1 MKNIKKLFG
10 LLFAFVIALVQVN
23 AASNGTITVE
33 KAVVGETYSIY
44 RVLDLET
51 YDKDNNHYIYRANA
65 DFKSFVESTEASAYL
80 EAKNENGNTYYVW
93 KGDATDARVQEFAK
107 LAFTYAET
115 NKIEPVAST
124 KATSTKVEFKNLDL
138 GYYLMSSTTAEKDAR
153 LLSLTTTDPS
163 TTTREKNTLTPDV
176 DKEVKEDSTGKYGK
190 INDASIGDTV
200 NFKATITV
208 GAGYTDYKLRDKM
221 SAGLTFN
228 ANSVVVKVDN
238 KVVDSSNYT
247 VRTDVT
253 GYTFV
258 IEFKNEYIVAL
269 PKNTVIEVY
278 YSAILNENAV
288 IEGEGNPNVLDL
300 AYGDT
305 NTPEKKTITY
315 SYAFDVVK
323 VDGASKTEITGA
335 EFKLYDAKTGGNEI
349 KVVLVDAAKN
359 IYRVARTNET
369 GVTIKAGKATILGL
383 DAGTYYLEEVV
394 APTGYNKLTSR
405 VEIIISKVNSDKT
418 FNRFSTN
425 VENYTGSKL
434 PETGG
439 IGTTLFLTLG
449 SILVIGFGLLLV
461 TKLRV
466 YKENI

>member
-10 LLFAFVIALVQVN
+10 LLFVFVITLVQVN
-23 AASNGTITVE
+23 AAGNGSITIN
-33 KAVVGETYSIY
+33 KAIVDETYSIY

-51 YDKDNNHYIYRANA
+51 YDKTNNHYIYRANA
-65 DFKSFVESTEASAYL
+65 NFKAFIESAEGQKYL
-80 EAKNENGNTYYVW
+80 VAKNENGNTYYVW
-93 KGDATDARVQEFAK
+93 KGETTDTRVQEFAK
-107 LAFTYAET
+107 LAFAYAE
-115 NKIEPVAST
+115 NNSIKPVAST
-124 KATSTKVEFKNLDL
+124 KATSTTVEFKNLDL
-138 GYYLMSSTTAEKDAR
+138 GYYLMSSTTAEKDTR
-153 LLSLTTTDPS
+153 LLSLTTTNPS
-163 TTTREKNTLTPDV
+163 ATTREKNTLTPDV
-176 DKEVKEDSTGKYGK
+176 DKEVEEKGTYGK
-190 INDASIGDTV
+190 TNDATIGDTIE
-200 NFKATITV
+200 FKATIIT

-228 ANSVVVKVDN
+228 ANSVVVKVN
-238 KVVDSSNYT
+238 NTVVDSSNYT
-247 VRTDVT
+247 VRTDVS

-269 PKNTVIEVY
+269 PKNTIITVT
-278 YSAILNENAV
+278 YSAILNENAIV
-288 IEGEGNPNVLDL
+288 EGEGNPNVLDL

-305 NTPEKKTITY
+305 NTPEKQTITY
-315 SYAFDVVK
+315 SYAFDVIK
-323 VDGASKTEITGA
+323 IDGKERTQLTGA
-335 EFKLYDAKTGGNEI
+335 EFRLYDAKTGGNEI
-349 KVVLVDAAKN
+349 KVVLVDATSN
-359 IYRVARTNET
+359 TYRVARANEN

-405 VEIIISKVNSDKT
+405 VEIIISKINSDKT
-418 FNRFSTN
+418 FSRFSTN

>member
-10 LLFAFVIALVQVN
+10 LLFAFVFALVQVN
-23 AASNGTITVE
+23 AAGNGSITIN
-33 KAVVGETYSIY
+33 KAIFGETYSIY

-51 YDKDNNHYIYRANA
+51 YDKTNKHYIYRANEN
-65 DFKSFVESTEASAYL
+65 FKAFVEGTEASAYL
-80 EAKNENGNTYYVW
+80 EAKNENGKTYYIW
-93 KGDATDARVQEFAK
+93 KGDTTDTRVQAFAK
-107 LAFTYAET
+107 LAFAYAEE
-115 NKIEPVAST
+115 KGIQPVAST
-124 KATSTKVEFKNLDL
+124 NAESTTVEFKNLDL
-138 GYYLMSSTTAEKDAR
+138 GYYLMNSTTAEKETR
-153 LLSLTTTDPS
+153 LLSLTTTNPS
-163 TTTREKNTLTPDV
+163 ATTREKNTLTPNV
-176 DKEVKEDSTGKYGK
+176 DKEVEEKGTYGK
-190 INDASIGDTV
+190 TNDASIGDTV

-228 ANSVVVKVDN
+228 ANSVVVNVN
-238 KVVDSSNYT
+238 NTVVDSSNYT
-247 VRTDVT
+247 VRTDVS

-269 PKNTVIEVY
+269 PKNTVITVT
-278 YSAILNENAV
+278 YSAILNENAI

-315 SYAFDVVK
+315 SYAFDVIK
-323 VDGASKTEITGA
+323 IDGKEKTQLTGA

-349 KVVLVDAAKN
+349 KVVLVDATSN
-359 IYRVARTNET
+359 TYRVARANET

-405 VEIIISKVNSDKT
+405 VKIIISKINSDKT
-418 FNRFSTN
+418 FSRFSTN
-425 VENYTGSKL
+425 VENYTGSQL

>member
-23 AASNGTITVE
+23 AAGNVSITIN
-33 KAVVGETYSIY
+33 KAIVDETYSIY

-51 YDKDNNHYIYRANA
+51 YDKTNDHYIYRANA
-65 DFKSFVESTEASAYL
+65 DFKTFVESTEASAYL

-93 KGDATDARVQEFAK
+93 KGDTTDTRVQEFAK
-107 LAFTYAET
+107 LAFAYAE
-115 NKIEPVAST
+115 NNSIKPVAST
-124 KATSTKVEFKNLDL
+124 KATSTTVEFKNLDL
-138 GYYLMSSTTAEKDAR
+138 GYYLMSSTTAEKDTR
-153 LLSLTTTDPS
+153 LLSLTTTNPS
-163 TTTREKNTLTPDV
+163 ATTREKNTLTPDV
-176 DKEVKEDSTGKYGK
+176 DKEVEEKGTYGK
-190 INDASIGDTV
+190 TNDASIGDTV

-228 ANSVVVKVDN
+228 ANSVVVKVN
-238 KVVDSSNYT
+238 NTVVDSSNYT
-247 VRTDVT
+247 VRTDVS

-258 IEFKNEYIVAL
+258 IEFKNEYIVTL
-269 PKNTVIEVY
+269 PKNTVITVT

-288 IEGEGNPNVLDL
+288 VEGEGNPNVLDL

-305 NTPEKKTITY
+305 NTPEKQTITY
-315 SYAFDVVK
+315 SYAFDVIK
-323 VDGASKTEITGA
+323 IDGKERTQLTGA
-335 EFKLYDAKTGGNEI
+335 EFRLYDTKTGGNEI
-349 KVVLVDAAKN
+349 KVVLVDATSN
-359 IYRVARTNET
+359 TYRVARANEN

-405 VEIIISKVNSDKT
+405 VEIIISKINSDKT
-418 FNRFSTN
+418 FSRFSTN

>member
-23 AASNGTITVE
+23 AAETGSITIN
-33 KAVVGETYSIY
+33 KAVFDETYSIY

-51 YDKDNNHYIYRANA
+51 YDKTNNHYIYRANA
-65 DFKSFVESTEASAYL
+65 NFKVFVESTEASAYL

-93 KGDATDARVQEFAK
+93 KGDTTDTRVQEFAK
-107 LAFTYAET
+107 LAFAHAE
-115 NKIEPVAST
+115 NNSIKPVAST
-124 KATSTKVEFKNLDL
+124 KATSTTVEFKNLDL
-138 GYYLMSSTTAEKDAR
+138 GYYLMSSTTAEKDTR
-153 LLSLTTTDPS
+153 LLSLTTTNPS
-163 TTTREKNTLTPDV
+163 ATTREKNTLTPDV
-176 DKEVKEDSTGKYGK
+176 DKEVEEKGTYGK
-190 INDASIGDTV
+190 TNDASIGDTV
-200 NFKATITV
+200 NFKATIIV

-228 ANSVVVKVDN
+228 ANSVVVKVN
-238 KVVDSSNYT
+238 NTVVDSSNYT
-247 VRTDVT
+247 VRTDVS

-258 IEFKNEYIVAL
+258 IEFKNEYIVTL
-269 PKNTVIEVY
+269 PKNTVITVT
-278 YSAILNENAV
+278 YSAILNENAIV
-288 IEGEGNPNVLDL
+288 EGEGNPNVLDL

-305 NTPEKKTITY
+305 NTPEKQTITY
-315 SYAFDVVK
+315 SYAFDVIK
-323 VDGASKTEITGA
+323 IDGKERTQLTGA
-335 EFKLYDAKTGGNEI
+335 EFRLYDAKTGGNEI
-349 KVVLVDAAKN
+349 KVVLVDATSN
-359 IYRVARTNET
+359 TYRVARANEN

-383 DAGTYYLEEVV
+383 DGGTYYLEEVV

-405 VEIIISKVNSDKT
+405 VEIIISKINSDKT
-418 FNRFSTN
+418 FSRFSTN

>member
-10 LLFAFVIALVQVN
+10 LLFAFVIALVHVN
-23 AASNGTITVE
+23 AAGNGSITIN
-33 KAVVGETYSIY
+33 KAIVDETYSIY

-51 YDKDNNHYIYRANA
+51 YDKTNNHYIYRANA
-65 DFKSFVESTEASAYL
+65 DFKAFVESTEASAYL

-93 KGDATDARVQEFAK
+93 KGDTTDTRVQEFAK
-107 LAFTYAET
+107 LAFAYAE
-115 NKIEPVAST
+115 NNSIKPVAST
-124 KATSTKVEFKNLDL
+124 KATSTTVEFKNLDL
-138 GYYLMSSTTAEKDAR
+138 GYYLMSSTTAEKDTR
-153 LLSLTTTDPS
+153 LLSLTTINPS
-163 TTTREKNTLTPDV
+163 ATTREKNTLTPDV
-176 DKEVKEDSTGKYGK
+176 DKEVEEKGTYGK

-228 ANSVVVKVDN
+228 ANSVVVKVN
-238 KVVDSSNYT
+238 NTVVDSSNYT
-247 VRTDVT
+247 VRTDVS

-258 IEFKNEYIVAL
+258 IEFKNEYIVTL
-269 PKNTVIEVY
+269 PKNTVITVT

-288 IEGEGNPNVLDL
+288 VEGEGNPNVLDL

-305 NTPEKKTITY
+305 NTPEKQTITY
-315 SYAFDVVK
+315 SYAFDVIK
-323 VDGASKTEITGA
+323 IDGKERTQLTGA
-335 EFKLYDAKTGGNEI
+335 EFRLYDAKTGGNEI
-349 KVVLVDAAKN
+349 KVVLVDATSN
-359 IYRVARTNET
+359 TYRVARANEN

-405 VEIIISKVNSDKT
+405 VEIIISKINSDKT
-418 FNRFSTN
+418 FSRFSTN

>member
-23 AASNGTITVE
+23 AAGNGLITIN
-33 KAVVGETYSIY
+33 KAVVNETYSIY

-51 YDKDNNHYIYRANA
+51 YDKTNNHYIYRANA
-65 DFKSFVESTEASAYL
+65 DFKAFVESTEASAYL

-93 KGDATDARVQEFAK
+93 KGETTDTRVQEFAK
-107 LAFTYAET
+107 LAFAYAES
-115 NKIEPVAST
+115 NSIKPVAST
-124 KATSTKVEFKNLDL
+124 KATSTTVEFKNLDL
-138 GYYLMSSTTAEKDAR
+138 GYYLMSSTTAEKDTR
-153 LLSLTTTDPS
+153 LLSLTTTNPS
-163 TTTREKNTLTPDV
+163 ATTREKNTLTPDV
-176 DKEVKEDSTGKYGK
+176 DKEVEEKGTYGK
-190 INDASIGDTV
+190 TNDASIGDTV

-228 ANSVVVKVDN
+228 ANSVVVKVN
-238 KVVDSSNYT
+238 NTVVDSSNYT
-247 VRTDVT
+247 VRTDVS

-269 PKNTVIEVY
+269 PKNTIITVT
-278 YSAILNENAV
+278 YSAILNENAIV
-288 IEGEGNPNVLDL
+288 EGEGNPNVLDL

-315 SYAFDVVK
+315 SYAFDVIK
-323 VDGASKTEITGA
+323 IDGKEKTQLTGA
-335 EFKLYDAKTGGNEI
+335 EFRLYDAKTGGNEI
-349 KVVLVDAAKN
+349 KVVLVDATSN
-359 IYRVARTNET
+359 TYRVARANEN

-405 VEIIISKVNSDKT
+405 VEIIISKINSDKT
-418 FNRFSTN
+418 FSRFSTN

>member
-10 LLFAFVIALVQVN
+10 LLFAFVFALVQVN
-23 AASNGTITVE
+23 AAGNGSITIN
-33 KAVVGETYSIY
+33 KAVVDETYSIY

-65 DFKSFVESTEASAYL
+65 NFKAFVESTEASAYL

-93 KGDATDARVQEFAK
+93 KGDATDTRVQEFAK
-107 LAFTYAET
+107 LAFAYAK
-115 NKIEPVAST
+115 NNSIGPVAST
-124 KATSTKVEFKNLDL
+124 KATSTTVEFKNLDL

-153 LLSLTTTDPS
+153 LLSLTTTDPDA
-163 TTTREKNTLTPDV
+163 TTKEKNTLTPDV
-176 DKEVKEDSTGKYGK
+176 DKEVEEKGTYGK
-190 INDASIGDTV
+190 TNDASIGDTV

-228 ANSVVVKVDN
+228 TNSVVVKIGDT
-238 KVVDSSNYT
+238 VVDSSNYT
-247 VRTDVT
+247 VRTDVS

-258 IEFKNEYIVAL
+258 IEFKNEYIVTL
-269 PKNTVIEVY
+269 PKNTVITVT
-278 YSAILNENAV
+278 YSAILNENAIV
-288 IEGEGNPNVLDL
+288 EGEGNPNVLDL

-315 SYAFDVVK
+315 SYAFDVIK
-323 VDGASKTEITGA
+323 IDGKERTQLTGA
-335 EFKLYDAKTGGNEI
+335 EFRLYDAKTNGNEI
-349 KVVLVDAAKN
+349 KVVLVDATSN
-359 IYRVARTNET
+359 TYRVARANEN
-369 GVTIKAGKATILGL
+369 GVTIKADKATILGL

-405 VEIIISKVNSDKT
+405 VEIIISKINNDNT
-418 FNRFSTN
+418 FSRFSTN

>member
-10 LLFAFVIALVQVN
+10 LLFAFVFALVQVN
-23 AASNGTITVE
+23 AAETGSITIN
-33 KAVVGETYSIY
+33 KAVVDETYSIY

-51 YDKDNNHYIYRANA
+51 YDKTNNHYIYRANA
-65 DFKSFVESTEASAYL
+65 NFKVFVESTEASAYL

-93 KGDATDARVQEFAK
+93 KGDTTDTRVQEFAK
-107 LAFTYAET
+107 LAFAHAE
-115 NKIEPVAST
+115 NNSIKPVAST
-124 KATSTKVEFKNLDL
+124 KATSTTVEFKNLDL
-138 GYYLMSSTTAEKDAR
+138 GYYLMSSTTAEKDTR
-153 LLSLTTTDPS
+153 LLSLTTTNPS
-163 TTTREKNTLTPDV
+163 ATTREKNTLTPDV
-176 DKEVKEDSTGKYGK
+176 DKEVEEKGTYGK
-190 INDASIGDTV
+190 TNDASIGDTV
-200 NFKATITV
+200 NFKATIIV

-228 ANSVVVKVDN
+228 ANSVVVKVN
-238 KVVDSSNYT
+238 NTVVDSSNYT
-247 VRTDVT
+247 VRTDVS

-258 IEFKNEYIVAL
+258 IEFKNEYIVTL
-269 PKNTVIEVY
+269 PKNTVITVT
-278 YSAILNENAV
+278 YSAILNENAIV
-288 IEGEGNPNVLDL
+288 EGEGNPNVLDL

-305 NTPEKKTITY
+305 NTPEKQTITY
-315 SYAFDVVK
+315 SYAFDVIK
-323 VDGASKTEITGA
+323 IDGKERTQLTGA
-335 EFKLYDAKTGGNEI
+335 EFRLYDAKTGGNEI
-349 KVVLVDAAKN
+349 KVVLVDATSN
-359 IYRVARTNET
+359 TYRVARANEN

-383 DAGTYYLEEVV
+383 DAGKYYLEEVV

-405 VEIIISKVNSDKT
+405 VEIIISKINSDKT
-418 FNRFSTN
+418 FSRFSTN

>member
-10 LLFAFVIALVQVN
+10 LLFAFVFALVQVN
-23 AASNGTITVE
+23 AAGNGSITIN
-33 KAVVGETYSIY
+33 KAVVNETYSIY

-51 YDKDNNHYIYRANA
+51 YDKTNNHYIYRANA
-65 DFKSFVESTEASAYL
+65 DFKAFVESTEASAYL

-93 KGDATDARVQEFAK
+93 KGDKTDTRVQAFAK
-107 LAFTYAET
+107 LAFAYAEK
-115 NKIEPVAST
+115 NSVEPVAST
-124 KATSTKVEFKNLDL
+124 KATSTTVEFKNLDL
-138 GYYLMSSTTAEKDAR
+138 GYYLMSSTTAEKDTR
-153 LLSLTTTDPS
+153 LLSLTTTNPS
-163 TTTREKNTLTPDV
+163 AITREKNTLTPDV
-176 DKEVKEDSTGKYGK
+176 DKEVEEKGTYGK
-190 INDASIGDTV
+190 TNDASIGDTV

-228 ANSVVVKVDN
+228 ANSVVVKVN
-238 KVVDSSNYT
+238 NTVVDSSNYT
-247 VRTDVT
+247 VRTDVS

-269 PKNTVIEVY
+269 PKNTVITVT
-278 YSAILNENAV
+278 YSAILNENAIV
-288 IEGEGNPNVLDL
+288 EGEGNPNVLDL

-315 SYAFDVVK
+315 SYAFDVIK
-323 VDGASKTEITGA
+323 IDGKEQTQLTGA
-335 EFKLYDAKTGGNEI
+335 EFRLYDAKTGGNEI
-349 KVVLVDAAKN
+349 KVVLVDATSN
-359 IYRVARTNET
+359 TYRVARANET

-405 VEIIISKVNSDKT
+405 VEIIISKINNDKT
-418 FNRFSTN
+418 FRRFITN
-425 VENYTGSKL
+425 VENYTGSQL

>member
-10 LLFAFVIALVQVN
+10 LLFVFVITLVQVN
-23 AASNGTITVE
+23 AAGNGSITIN
-33 KAVVGETYSIY
+33 KAVVNETYSIY

-51 YDKDNNHYIYRANA
+51 YDKTNNHYIYRANA
-65 DFKSFVESTEASAYL
+65 DFKAFVESTEASAYL

-93 KGDATDARVQEFAK
+93 KGDTTDTRVQEFAK
-107 LAFTYAET
+107 LAFAYAES
-115 NKIEPVAST
+115 NSIKPVAST
-124 KATSTKVEFKNLDL
+124 KATSTTVEFKNLDL
-138 GYYLMSSTTAEKDAR
+138 GYYLMSSTTAEKDTR
-153 LLSLTTTDPS
+153 LLSLTTTNPS
-163 TTTREKNTLTPDV
+163 ATTREKNTLTPDV
-176 DKEVKEDSTGKYGK
+176 DKEVEEKGTYGK
-190 INDASIGDTV
+190 TNDASIGDTV

-228 ANSVVVKVDN
+228 ANSVVVKVN
-238 KVVDSSNYT
+238 NTVVDSSNYT
-247 VRTDVT
+247 VRTDVS

-269 PKNTVIEVY
+269 PKNTIITVT
-278 YSAILNENAV
+278 YSAILNENAIV
-288 IEGEGNPNVLDL
+288 EGEGNPNVLDL

-315 SYAFDVVK
+315 SYAFDVIK
-323 VDGASKTEITGA
+323 IDGKEKTQLTGA
-335 EFKLYDAKTGGNEI
+335 EFRLYDAKTGGNEI
-349 KVVLVDAAKN
+349 KVVLVDATSN
-359 IYRVARTNET
+359 TYRVARANEN

-405 VEIIISKVNSDKT
+405 VEIIISKINSDKT
-418 FNRFSTN
+418 FSRFSTN

>member
-1 MKNIKKLFG
+1 MKSN
-10 LLFAFVIALVQVN
+10 LL
-23 AASNGTITVE
+23 AAGNGSITIN

-65 DFKSFVESTEASAYL
+65 DFKAFVESAEASAYL

-93 KGDATDARVQEFAK
+93 KGDTTDTRVQAFAK
-107 LAFTYAET
+107 LAFAYAE
-115 NKIEPVAST
+115 NNSIKPVAST
-124 KATSTKVEFKNLDL
+124 KATSTTVEFNNLDL
-138 GYYLMSSTTAEKDAR
+138 GYYLMSSTTAEKDTR
-153 LLSLTTTDPS
+153 LLSLTTTNPS
-163 TTTREKNTLTPDV
+163 ATTREKNTLTPDV
-176 DKEVKEDSTGKYGK
+176 DKEVEEKGTYGK
-190 INDASIGDTV
+190 TNDASIGDTV

-221 SAGLTFN
+221 STGLTFN
-228 ANSVVVKVDN
+228 ANSVVVKVN
-238 KVVDSSNYT
+238 NTAVDSSNYT
-247 VRTDVT
+247 VRTDVS

-269 PKNTVIEVY
+269 PKNTIITVT
-278 YSAILNENAV
+278 YSAILNENAIV
-288 IEGEGNPNVLDL
+288 EGEGNPNVLDL

-315 SYAFDVVK
+315 SYAFDVIK
-323 VDGASKTEITGA
+323 IDGKEKTQLTGA
-335 EFKLYDAKTGGNEI
+335 EFRLYDAKTGGNEI
-349 KVVLVDAAKN
+349 KVVLVDATSN
-359 IYRVARTNET
+359 TYRVARANEN

-405 VEIIISKVNSDKT
+405 VEIIISKINSDKT
-418 FNRFSTN
+418 FSRFSTN